1 MSGAVY
7 LTTGEPKFTFLYLPL
22 SQHPASRM
30 TLTVETAGDA
40 ASLTAPLRN
49 LVRSIDAHQPIFNV
63 RAMREYYRTQG
74 LRTLRL
80 IVNVVGTMGILGLGM
95 ALVGLY
101 GLVSYSVSRRT
112 REIGI
117 RMAIGANRRD
127 ILGIV
132 VTQGFTLALIGVG
145 IGVAGSF
152 GVVRGIRALFS
163 RLQETGMFDPWTFL
177 AVPVALLAVTLL
189 ASYIP
194 ARRAASIDPNNALR
208 DE

>member
-1 MSGAVY
+1 
-7 LTTGEPKFTFLYLPL
+7 
-22 SQHPASRM
+22 
-30 TLTVETAGDA
+30 
-40 ASLTAPLRN
+40 
-49 LVRSIDAHQPIFNV
+49 
-63 RAMREYYRTQG
+63 MREYYRTQG
-74 LRTLRL
+74 LQALRL

-101 GLVSYSVSRRT
+101 GLVSFSVSRRT

-127 ILGIV
+127 ILGTV
-132 VTQGFTLALIGVG
+132 MRQGFMLALTGVG

-152 GVVRGIRALFS
+152 GVVRGIRALFT
-163 RLQETGMFDPWTFL
+163 RMQEASMFDPWTFL

-208 DE
+208 YE